1 MIREIAEG
9 AYRLDHWLKLR
20 FGRLYTALLSVG
32 LVGGIIASARSLFHA
47 VGSPQNLAA
56 LAVTVVFQLAL
67 LINQLGQLHQF
78 RQTVRARREARRL
91 ARGGAAAPIAE
102 QTPEGHAK

>member
-20 FGRLYTALLSVG
+20 IGRLYTTVLSIG
-32 LVGGIIASARSLFHA
+32 LVGGIIASARTLFHT

-56 LAVTVVFQLAL
+56 LAVTVVFQVAL
-67 LINQLGQLHQF
+67 LINQLGQLHEY
-78 RQTVRARREARRL
+78 REAIRARREARRR
-91 ARGGAAAPIAE
+91 ARGGAAPSPGDP
-102 QTPEGHAK
+102 TSDP